1 MNEEDL
7 KTAGIKSISL
17 ISEAELNPR
26 ILISNDDGSIE
37 IYDIDKSTIKSEKDM
52 EDIFDS
58 KILEHINNKR
68 EKKNQTRVDLIDKI
82 LDE

>member
-17 ISEAELNPR
+17 ISEAFNPR

-37 IYDIDKSTIKSEKDM
+37 TYDIDKNTIKSKKDM